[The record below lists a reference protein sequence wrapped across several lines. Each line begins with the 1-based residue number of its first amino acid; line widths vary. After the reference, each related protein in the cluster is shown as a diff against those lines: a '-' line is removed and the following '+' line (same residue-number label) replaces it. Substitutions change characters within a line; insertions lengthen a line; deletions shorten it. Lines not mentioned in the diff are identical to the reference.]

1 MTADQAVPRLPASL
15 GLDNADPELV
25 EAVTAGLVRVEDLL
39 LQVVRSD
46 VDFVHEAATHL
57 VKAGGKRFRPL
68 FTLLSAKVA
77 GEITDDVVTAA
88 AAVELVHLATLY
100 HDDVM
105 DEATI
110 RRGSASVNA
119 RWDNTIAILT
129 GDFLFAHASALVADL
144 GSEAARII
152 AETMRELVTGQMRET
167 VGPVGGGT
175 GGGTGGDDPVNHY
188 LAVVGQKT
196 GSLIAT
202 AGWYGGMFSGAPAE
216 YTEALHRYGDLIGTA
231 FQISD
236 DIIDI
241 ASPADESGKTPG
253 TDLREGVLTLPMLYA
268 LSPEY
273 LQDEPDPRLRE
284 LLSGP
289 IADDDSV
296 DEALTLLRKSP
307 GLEHAIR
314 TLSEYADRARA
325 ELAPLPD
332 CPAREAL
339 DMLARYVVA
348 RTR

>member
-1 MTADQAVPRLPASL
+1 MTGEEAVPRLPASL
-15 GLDNADPELV
+15 GLDQADPKLV
-25 EAVTAGLVRVEDLL
+25 EDVSAGLGQVEDLL
-39 LQVVRSD
+39 RSVVHSD
-46 VDFVHEAATHL
+46 VDFVNEAATHL
-57 VKAGGKRFRPL
+57 VRAGGKRFRPL
-68 FTLLSAKVA
+68 FTLLSANVA
-77 GEITDDVVTAA
+77 GSVNPDVVTAA

-105 DEATI
+105 DEATM

-129 GDFLFAHASALVADL
+129 GDFLFAHASGLVADL
-144 GSEAARII
+144 GSDAARII
-152 AETMRELVTGQMRET
+152 AETMGQLVTGQMRET
-167 VGPVGGGT
+167 VGPVD
-175 GGGTGGDDPVNHY
+175 GDDRVTHY
-188 LAVVGQKT
+188 LAVINQKT

-202 AGWYGGMFSGAPAE
+202 AGRYGGMFSGAPVAH
-216 YTEALHRYGDLIGTA
+216 TDALHRFGDLIGTA

-268 LSPEY
+268 LSPEHAG
-273 LQDEPDPRLRE
+273 EPDPRLRE
-284 LLSGP
+284 LLAGP
-289 IADDDSV
+289 VADEDV

-314 TLSEYADRARA
+314 TLNEYADRARA
-325 ELAPLPD
+325 ELVSLPEGT
-332 CPAREAL
+332 ARDAL

>member
-1 MTADQAVPRLPASL
+1 MGSDANVTADQAAPRLPASL
-15 GLDNADPELV
+15 GLDKADPALV
-25 EAVTAGLVRVEDLL
+25 EAVGGGLVKVEDLL
-39 LQVVRSD
+39 RAVVRSD
-46 VDFVHEAATHL
+46 VAFVNEAATHL

-68 FTLLSAKVA
+68 FTLLSATVS
-77 GEITDDVVTAA
+77 GRIDDDVVTAA

-105 DEATI
+105 DEATM
-110 RRGSASVNA
+110 RRGEESVNA

-129 GDFLFAHASALVADL
+129 GDFLFAHASGLVARL
-144 GSEAARII
+144 GSDAARII
-152 AETMRELVTGQMRET
+152 AETMGELVTGQMRET
-167 VGPVGGGT
+167 VGPLP
-175 GGGTGGDDPVNHY
+175 GDDPVVHY
-188 LAVVGQKT
+188 LAVVAQKT

-202 AGWYGGMFSGAPAE
+202 AGRYGGMFSGASPAHI
-216 YTEALHRYGDLIGTA
+216 TALQRFGALIGTA

-273 LQDEPDPRLRE
+273 TPEPDPRLRE
-284 LLSGP
+284 LLAAP
-289 IADDDSV
+289 ITDDALV

-307 GLEHAIR
+307 GLEQAVR

-325 ELAPLPD
+325 ELTELPEG
-332 CPAREAL
+332 PAREAL

>member
-1 MTADQAVPRLPASL
+1 VGSDADVTADQAVPRLPASL

-25 EAVTAGLVRVEDLL
+25 GAVTDGLVRVEEMLNR
-39 LQVVRSD
+39 VVRSD
-46 VDFVHEAATHL
+46 VGFVNEAATHL

-68 FTLLSAKVA
+68 FTLLAAKVA
-77 GEITDDVVTAA
+77 GDVTENVITAA

-105 DEATI
+105 DEATM

-129 GDFLFAHASALVADL
+129 GDFLFAHASGLVADL
-144 GSEAARII
+144 GMDAARII
-152 AETMRELVTGQMRET
+152 AETMGELVTGQMRET
-167 VGPVGGGT
+167 VGPVD
-175 GGGTGGDDPVNHY
+175 GDDPVTHY
-188 LAVVGQKT
+188 LTVIGQKT

-202 AGWYGGMFSGAPAE
+202 AGRYGGMFSGAPAE
-216 YTEALHRYGDLIGTA
+216 HTEALYRYGDLIGTA

-268 LSPEY
+268 LSAEH
-273 LQDEPDPRLRE
+273 LQGEEPDPRLRE
-284 LLSGP
+284 LLSDP
-289 IADDDSV
+289 ITDDDEV

-307 GLEHAIR
+307 GLEHALR
-314 TLSEYADRARA
+314 TLAEYADRARA
-325 ELAPLPD
+325 ELLPLPEG
-332 CPAREAL
+332 PAREAL
-339 DMLARYVVA
+339 ELLARYVVA

>member
-1 MTADQAVPRLPASL
+1 VGSDADVTADQAVPRLPASL
-15 GLDNADPELV
+15 GLDRADPELV
-25 EAVTAGLVRVEDLL
+25 EAVSGGLVQVEDLL
-39 LQVVRSD
+39 RAVVRSD
-46 VDFVHEAATHL
+46 VEFVNEAATHL
-57 VKAGGKRFRPL
+57 VNAGGKRFRPL
-68 FTLLSAKVA
+68 FTLLSAHVA
-77 GEITDDVVTAA
+77 GSVNPDVVTAA

-105 DEATI
+105 DEATM

-129 GDFLFAHASALVADL
+129 GDFLFAHASGLVADL
-144 GSEAARII
+144 GSDAARII
-152 AETMRELVTGQMRET
+152 AETMGQLVTGQMRET
-167 VGPVGGGT
+167 VGPGRGDGT
-175 GGGTGGDDPVNHY
+175 GDDPITHY
-188 LAVVGQKT
+188 LAVIGQKT

-202 AGWYGGMFSGAPAE
+202 AGRYGGMFSGAPAAH
-216 YTEALHRYGDLIGTA
+216 TDALHRFGDLIGTA

-268 LSPEY
+268 LSREHAG
-273 LQDEPDPRLRE
+273 EPDPRLRE
-284 LLSGP
+284 LLAGP
-289 IADDDSV
+289 VEEADV

-325 ELAPLPD
+325 ELASLPEG
-332 CPAREAL
+332 PARDAL

-348 RTR
+348 RTG

>member
-1 MTADQAVPRLPASL
+1 VTADQAVPRLPASL
-15 GLDNADPELV
+15 GLDRADPELV
-25 EAVTAGLVRVEDLL
+25 EAVTSGLVQVEDLL
-39 LQVVRSD
+39 NRVVRSD
-46 VDFVHEAATHL
+46 VGFVNEAATHL

-77 GEITDDVVTAA
+77 GEITDDVITAA

-105 DEATI
+105 DEATM

-129 GDFLFAHASALVADL
+129 GDFLFAHASGLVADL
-144 GSEAARII
+144 GSEAARTI
-152 AETMRELVTGQMRET
+152 AETMGELVTGQMRET
-167 VGPVGGGT
+167 VGPLD
-175 GGGTGGDDPVNHY
+175 GDDPVTHY
-188 LAVVGQKT
+188 LAVIGQKT

-202 AGWYGGMFSGAPAE
+202 AGRYGGMFSGASRE
-216 YTEALHRYGDLIGTA
+216 YTDALHRFGDLIGTA

-273 LQDEPDPRLRE
+273 VTGTPDPRLRE
-284 LLSGP
+284 LLAGP
-289 IADDDSV
+289 ITDDDDV

-307 GLEHAIR
+307 GLEHAVR
-314 TLSEYADRARA
+314 TLAEYADRARA
-325 ELAPLPD
+325 ELVALPD
-332 CPAREAL
+332 CPGRDAL